1 MDELIVHIQA
11 WYESWK
17 DKIRVTWTRGKWWY
31 IGLALVLL
39 GVCLYTAIYP
49 YQSMAS
55 REVISIL
62 DQGGLDR
69 DQDFQEENKS
79 HHKESKDAFQN
90 MEKSQEHDVSLDK
103 DVTLLLGVA
112 PVEKPY
118 PLASTFG
125 DENSFKAAMNLEPK
139 KGDHAQ
145 VNGDKKVGAGRS
157 DLAKELVSSTES
169 GLEDYL
175 LPSSLVH
182 KHKNEVTRPRV
193 QEDALSTK
201 RSPEP
206 AQVTLRGLIGGADPQ
221 ALLDYGG
228 QSYCLSLGESQG
240 GLVLEAINDQRALV
254 SIGGDSQWH
263 SL

>member
-1 MDELIVHIQA
+1 MDELIVHIRA

-17 DKIRVTWTRGKWWY
+17 DKIRVTWSRGKWWY

-49 YQSMAS
+49 YQSMAGK
-55 REVISIL
+55 EAISIL

-79 HHKESKDAFQN
+79 HHKESKDTFKN
-90 MEKSQEHDVSLDK
+90 MDRSQEHDVSLDK
-103 DVTLLLGVA
+103 DMTLLIGVA

-118 PLASTFG
+118 PLTSIFG
-125 DENSFKAAMNLEPK
+125 DENSFKAAMNLDPNK
-139 KGDHAQ
+139 VDHDQ
-145 VNGDKKVGAGRS
+145 VNGDKKVGAGRGN
-157 DLAKELVSSTES
+157 LAKGLVPSTEGGS
-169 GLEDYL
+169 ENYL
-175 LPSSLVH
+175 SQAPLVN
-182 KHKNEVTRPRV
+182 KHKNGISGPRV

-221 ALLDYGG
+221 ALIDYGG
-228 QSYCLSLGESQG
+228 QSYCLSLGERQG
-240 GLVLEAINDQRALV
+240 GLLLEDIKDQRALI
-254 SIGGDSQWH
+254 SIGGNSQWH

>member
-1 MDELIVHIQA
+1 MDELIVHIRA

-17 DKIRVTWTRGKWWY
+17 DKIRVTWSRGKWWY

-49 YQSMAS
+49 YQSMAGK
-55 REVISIL
+55 EAISIL

-79 HHKESKDAFQN
+79 HHKESKDTFKN
-90 MEKSQEHDVSLDK
+90 MDRSQEHDVSPDK

-118 PLASTFG
+118 PLTSIFG
-125 DENSFKAAMNLEPK
+125 DENSFKAAMNLDPK
-139 KGDHAQ
+139 MADQAQ
-145 VNGDKKVGAGRS
+145 VSGDKKVGARHDG
-157 DLAKELVSSTES
+157 LAKGRRPDTEGGS
-169 GLEDYL
+169 GDYL
-175 LPSSLVH
+175 LQSSLVH

-193 QEDALSTK
+193 QEDALRTK
-201 RSPEP
+201 RSSEP
-206 AQVTLRGLIGGADPQ
+206 AQVILRGLIGGADPQ
-221 ALLDYGG
+221 ALIDYGG

-240 GLVLEAINDQRALV
+240 GLVLEAIKDQRALV

>member
-1 MDELIVHIQA
+1 MDELIVHIRA
-11 WYESWK
+11 WYETWK
-17 DKIRVTWTRGKWWY
+17 DKIRVTWSRGKWWY

-49 YQSMAS
+49 YQSMAGK
-55 REVISIL
+55 EAISIL

-79 HHKESKDAFQN
+79 HHKESKDTFKN
-90 MEKSQEHDVSLDK
+90 MDRSQEHDVSLDK
-103 DVTLLLGVA
+103 DVTLLIGVA

-118 PLASTFG
+118 PLTSIFG
-125 DENSFKAAMNLEPK
+125 DENSFKAAMNLDPNK
-139 KGDHAQ
+139 VDHDQ
-145 VNGDKKVGAGRS
+145 VNGDKKVGAGRGN
-157 DLAKELVSSTES
+157 LAKGLVPSTEGGS
-169 GLEDYL
+169 ENYL
-175 LPSSLVH
+175 SQATLVNN
-182 KHKNEVTRPRV
+182 HKNGISGPRV

-221 ALLDYGG
+221 ALIDYGG

-240 GLVLEAINDQRALV
+240 GLVLEAIKGQRALV

>member
-1 MDELIVHIQA
+1 MDELIVHIRA

-17 DKIRVTWTRGKWWY
+17 DKIRVTWSRGKWWY

-39 GVCLYTAIYP
+39 GVCLYTAIDP
-49 YQSMAS
+49 YQSMAGK
-55 REVISIL
+55 EAISIL

-79 HHKESKDAFQN
+79 HHKESKDTFKN
-90 MEKSQEHDVSLDK
+90 MDRSQEHDVSPDK

-118 PLASTFG
+118 PLTSIFG

-139 KGDHAQ
+139 KGDNVQ
-145 VNGDKKVGAGRS
+145 VNGDKKVGVRHDG
-157 DLAKELVSSTES
+157 LAKGRRPDTEGGS
-169 GLEDYL
+169 GDYL
-175 LPSSLVH
+175 LQSPPVH
-182 KHKNEVTRPRV
+182 KYENGSSRPWS
-193 QEDALSTK
+193 QEDALRTK

-206 AQVTLRGLIGGADPQ
+206 AQVILRGLIGGSDPQ
-221 ALLDYGG
+221 ALIDYGG
-228 QSYCLSLGESQG
+228 QSYCLSLGERQG
-240 GLVLEAINDQRALV
+240 GLLLEAITDQRALI
-254 SIGGDSQWH
+254 SIGGNSQWH

>member
-1 MDELIVHIQA
+1 MDELIVHIRA
-11 WYESWK
+11 WYETWK
-17 DKIRVTWTRGKWWY
+17 DKIRVTWARGKWWY
-31 IGLALVLL
+31 IGLALVFL
-39 GVCLYTAIYP
+39 GVCLYTVIYP
-49 YQSMAS
+49 YQSMAG
-55 REVISIL
+55 REAISIL

-69 DQDFQEENKS
+69 EQDVQEEHKS
-79 HHKESKDAFQN
+79 YHKESKDTFQN
-90 MEKSQEHDVSLDK
+90 RDRSQEPDVSPDK

-118 PLASTFG
+118 PLASIFG
-125 DENSFKAAMNLEPK
+125 DENSFKAAMNLESK
-139 KGDHAQ
+139 KGDYAQ

-175 LPSSLVH
+175 LQSSLIH

-221 ALLDYGG
+221 ALIDYGG

-240 GLVLEAINDQRALV
+240 GLVLEAIKDQRALV

>member
-1 MDELIVHIQA
+1 MDELIAHIRA

-31 IGLALVLL
+31 VGLTLVLL

-49 YQSMAS
+49 YQSMAGK
-55 REVISIL
+55 EAISIL

-79 HHKESKDAFQN
+79 HHKESKDTFQN
-90 MEKSQEHDVSLDK
+90 MDRSQEHDVSLDK
-103 DVTLLLGVA
+103 DVTLLIGVA

-118 PLASTFG
+118 PLASIFG
-125 DENSFKAAMNLEPK
+125 DENSFKAAMNLDPK
-139 KGDHAQ
+139 KVDHVQ
-145 VNGDKKVGAGRS
+145 VDGDKKVGARRG
-157 DLAKELVSSTES
+157 DLAKGLVPSTES
-169 GLEDYL
+169 DSEDYL
-175 LPSSLVH
+175 LQSPLDH
-182 KHKNEVTRPRV
+182 KHKNGLSGPRV
-193 QEDALSTK
+193 QEDALSTN

-206 AQVTLRGLIGGADPQ
+206 AQVILRGLIGGADPQ
-221 ALLDYGG
+221 ALIDYGG

-240 GLVLEAINDQRALV
+240 GLVFEAIKDQRALV
-254 SIGGDSQWH
+254 SIGGNSQWH

>member
-17 DKIRVTWTRGKWWY
+17 NKIRRAWVRGKWWY

-39 GVCLYTAIYP
+39 GVWLYTAIYP
-49 YQSMAS
+49 YQSIAS

-118 PLASTFG
+118 PLASIFG

-145 VNGDKKVGAGRS
+145 VNGDKKVVAGRS

-175 LPSSLVH
+175 LSSSLVH
-182 KHKNEVTRPRV
+182 KHKNDVTRPRV
-193 QEDALSTK
+193 QEEALSTK

-221 ALLDYGG
+221 ALIDYGG

-240 GLVLEAINDQRALV
+240 GLILEAIKDQRALV